1 MAFLSY
7 FLGVKN
13 QLKRLYYDSK
23 ASFPFSIYLTITVLV
38 MVLFLPFLEVKQNDR
53 DLQKNSRKRN

>member
-13 QLKRLYYDSK
+13 QLKRLYYDSE

-38 MVLFLPFLEVKQNDR
+38 MVLFLPFLEVK
-53 DLQKNSRKRN
+53 